1 MRLRSWLR
9 RLDRAGHRP
18 AVLLGAV
25 FVAAIVAVTVVS
37 VVGLLVQPR
46 FTVLELAAQR
56 LAPEGQSTQ
65 PPVEE
70 VDRFAPFD
78 RHYTVLFDTPPSGLG
93 SLIDTAERRRWRVM
107 SRSGDRVVTLER
119 EGVRAVITA
128 DDGNTRV
135 DTGIADSVRARQRWS
150 RLVALFVGAGW
161 GLWWTWRQIRGQPR
175 LHSVGHRRHQ

>member
-37 VVGLLVQPR
+37 VVGPLVQPR
-46 FTVLELAAQR
+46 CTVRGLAAQR

-119 EGVRAVITA
+119 EGVRAVVVA
-128 DDGNTRV
+128 DDGNTRI
-135 DTGIADSVRARQRWS
+135 DTSIADSVRARQRWS
-150 RLVALFVGAGW
+150 RVVALFVGAGG
-161 GLWWTWRQIRGQPR
+161 GLRWTWRLIRGQPR
-175 LHSVGHRRHQ
+175 LHSVGRRRRQ